1 MSSLTVYHQSSPD
14 VPNKLLTHA
23 EDIAATL
30 AEVGVGFERW
40 PVGASIQPGQ
50 SHAEVL
56 AALGPQLGELM
67 SERGY
72 TGVEVLSQSRARTY
86 QDEPLAEALEELCAA
101 EAQGYLLAAGSGL
114 VNLHIGEQVFAVL
127 CEKDDL
133 LSFSAGT
140 RYWFDQGAFPHL
152 MALELRKGAV
162 AVCTGDAIAS
172 AFPRL
177 EA

>member
-30 AEVGVGFERW
+30 AEVGVGFERYS
-40 PVGASIQPGQ
+40 VDASIQPGHSQ
-50 SHAEVL
+50 DEVL
-56 AALGPQLGELM
+56 AALSPQLGELM

-86 QDEPLAEALEELCAA
+86 QDEPLAEVLEELCAA
-101 EAQGYLLAAGSGL
+101 EAQGHLLAAGRGL
-114 VNLHIGEQVFAVL
+114 FNLHIGEHVFAVL

-133 LSFSAGT
+133 LSLPAGT

-152 MALELRKGAV
+152 LALELRKGAV
-162 AVCTGDAIAS
+162 AVATGDAIAS

-177 EA
+177 GA